1 MYLDGVDNL
10 DWYSHASLRI
20 LNTHCKPHDRSQTSK
35 KNKLFRNLLK
45 KIPKKKKAVVDFSS
59 THTYKF
65 SLNKRLICLMKYLC
79 ISVKIRFLSNK
90 IYDKQKKVDLVLE
103 ND

>member
-20 LNTHCKPHDRSQTSK
+20 LNIHCKPHDRCQTSK

-59 THTYKF
+59 THI
-65 SLNKRLICLMKYLC
+65 NCH
-79 ISVKIRFLSNK
+79 
-90 IYDKQKKVDLVLE
+90 
-103 ND
+103 